1 MVRRKRFDPFWLRV
15 GKENT
20 LVFLVTILY
29 IYETFERFLKMNNSI
44 QYIIL
49 YVRQLVINLHLKWI
63 KKNDLKKNFEVR
75 IEVFQGY
82 LIK

>member
-1 MVRRKRFDPFWLRV
+1 MARRKRFDPFWLRV

-20 LVFLVTILY
+20 LVFPVTILY

-63 KKNDLKKNFEVR
+63 KNDFFLN
-75 IEVFQGY
+75 
-82 LIK
+82 L

>member
-1 MVRRKRFDPFWLRV
+1 MMRRKRFDPFWLRV

-20 LVFLVTILY
+20 LVFPVTILY

-63 KKNDLKKNFEVR
+63 KNDFFLN
-75 IEVFQGY
+75 
-82 LIK
+82 L

>member
-1 MVRRKRFDPFWLRV
+1 MARRKRFDPFWLRV

-20 LVFLVTILY
+20 LVFPVTILY

-49 YVRQLVINLHLKWI
+49 YVRQLLINLHLKWI
-63 KKNDLKKNFEVR
+63 KNDFFLN
-75 IEVFQGY
+75 
-82 LIK
+82 L

>member
-1 MVRRKRFDPFWLRV
+1 MVRRKRFDLFWLRV

-20 LVFLVTILY
+20 LVFPVTILY

-63 KKNDLKKNFEVR
+63 KNDFFLN
-75 IEVFQGY
+75 
-82 LIK
+82 L

>member
-1 MVRRKRFDPFWLRV
+1 MARRKRFDPFWLRV

-20 LVFLVTILY
+20 LVFPVTILY

-63 KKNDLKKNFEVR
+63 KNDF
-75 IEVFQGY
+75 F
-82 LIK
+82 

>member
-1 MVRRKRFDPFWLRV
+1 MARRKRFDPFWLRV

-63 KKNDLKKNFEVR
+63 KNDFFFKSLK
-75 IEVFQGY
+75 
-82 LIK
+82 